1 MSYPPLVNYH
11 TELEYRSHFEQSYCQ
26 GAIVTFDGI
35 SVRFRKDDFDH
46 AFFESV
52 QAKDDTFST
61 LRAERIDWIQAA
73 LLDPHSD
80 RYVGWDNKRKRYDGK
95 RRVTVVMGNFVVII
109 ALLNQQGDKARF
121 ITAYVADSGR
131 TISKIRQSPKWA

>member
-1 MSYPPLVNYH
+1 MSYPPLVNYQ

-26 GAIVTFDGI
+26 GPIVTFDGI
-35 SVRFRKDDFDH
+35 AVRFRKDDFDH

-52 QAKDDTFST
+52 HAKDDTFST
-61 LRAERIDWIQAA
+61 LRAERIDWIKAA
-73 LLDPHSD
+73 LLDPQSE

-109 ALLNQQGDKARF
+109 ALHQRDKARF